1 LRLGGAARYD
11 GAVVNVLL
19 VGSGAREHAL
29 AWKLRQSPRLTD
41 LFIAPGNAGTVR
53 TDARLGAAVGTN
65 LPLKASDIDGLARA
79 AKDNRCELVV
89 VGPEDPLARGLVD
102 RLAVE
107 GIAAFGPTQAAA
119 RIESSKAFA
128 KDLMQHYGIPTAP
141 FAVFSN
147 RTDARNYVQGL
158 SLPPVV
164 KADGLAAGKGAIV
177 CDSQEEALQS
187 IDLMMG
193 EEATFGAAG
202 QTVVIEERLSGRE
215 VTAHAFTDG
224 RTTLSVPFS
233 CDYKRALDGDE
244 GPNTG
249 GMGAYS
255 PPGWLDADTG
265 RRIDE
270 EITAATVSA
279 MMEEGSPYRGVLYPG
294 VIVTP
299 DGPKVLE
306 FNCRFGDPETQALLP
321 RLKTDLLEICLAVAN
336 NRLHEIEI
344 EWSEQACVAVVLASG
359 GYPEDYD
366 TGFPISGLSAVEPDA
381 MVFHAGTALAD
392 DGSVVTSG
400 GRVLTVAALGD
411 TLTEA
416 RTKAYR
422 NVQHIHF
429 SRCHYRRDIAA
440 PAQQSRVE

>member
-1 LRLGGAARYD
+1 LIVRRLQPSAATSYD

-29 AWKLRQSPRLTD
+29 AWKLRQSPKLTD
-41 LFIAPGNAGTVR
+41 LFIAPGNAGT
-53 TDARLGAAVGTN
+53 AALGAN
-65 LPLKASDIDGLARA
+65 LPTKASDVDGLARA
-79 AKDNRCELVV
+79 AKDNRCELVI

-102 RLAVE
+102 RLIAE

-128 KDLMQHYGIPTAP
+128 KDLMQRHGIPTAA
-141 FAVFSN
+141 FAVFTS
-147 RTDARNYVQGL
+147 RTDARNHVQRL
-158 SLPPVV
+158 SHPPVV

-177 CDSQEEALQS
+177 CDSHEEALHA
-187 IDLMMG
+187 IDQMLG
-193 EEATFGAAG
+193 EGASFGPAG
-202 QTVVIEERLSGRE
+202 RTVVIEERLSGRE

-224 RTTLSVPFS
+224 RTTLSTPFS

-255 PPGWLDADTG
+255 PPGWLDADTA

-270 EITAATVSA
+270 EITPATVDA
-279 MMEEGSPYRGVLYPG
+279 MMAEGVPYRGIIYPG

-299 DGPKVLE
+299 DGPQVLE
-306 FNCRFGDPETQALLP
+306 YNCRFGDPETQAILP
-321 RLKTDLLEICLAVAN
+321 RLKTDLLDICLAVAN

-344 EWSEQACVAVVLASG
+344 EWSERACVAVVLASG
-359 GYPEDYD
+359 GYPDGYD
-366 TGFPISGLSAVEPDA
+366 TGFPISGLSQVEPDA
-381 MVFHAGTALAD
+381 MVFHAGAALAD

-411 TLTEA
+411 TLADA
-416 RTKAYR
+416 RAKAYR
-422 NVQHIHF
+422 NVQRIHF

-440 PAQQSRVE
+440 PAQQARVE

>member
-1 LRLGGAARYD
+1 LRLGGATGYD

-41 LFIAPGNAGTVR
+41 LFIAPGNAGT
-53 TDARLGAAVGTN
+53 AALGTN
-65 LPLKASDIDGLARA
+65 LPLKASDLEGLAQA
-79 AKDNRCELVV
+79 ARDNRCKLVV

-107 GIAAFGPTQAAA
+107 GIAAFGPGQAAA

-128 KDLMQHYGIPTAP
+128 KELMGRHGIPTAP
-141 FAVFSN
+141 FAVFGN
-147 RTDARNYVQGL
+147 RTDARNHVQGL
-158 SLPPVV
+158 GEPPVV

-177 CDSQEEALQS
+177 CDSREEALQAV
-187 IDLMMG
+187 DLMMG
-193 EEATFGAAG
+193 EGAAFGAAG
-202 QTVVIEERLSGRE
+202 RTVVIEERLSGRE

-224 RTTLSVPFS
+224 RTTLPMPFS

-255 PPGWLDADTG
+255 PPAWLDAG
-265 RRIDE
+265 IARRIDE
-270 EITAATVSA
+270 GITAAAVNA
-279 MMEEGSPYRGVLYPG
+279 MMAEEVPYRGVLYPG

-321 RLKTDLLEICLAVAN
+321 RLKTDLLEICLAVAD
-336 NRLHEIEI
+336 NRLHEIEV
-344 EWSEQACVAVVLASG
+344 EWSEEACVAVVLASR
-359 GYPEDYD
+359 GYPDEYE
-366 TGFPISGLSAVEPDA
+366 TGFPISGLSQVEPDV
-381 MVFHAGTALAD
+381 MVFHAGTALAQ

-400 GRVLTVAALGD
+400 GRVLTVAALGE

-416 RTKAYR
+416 RTRAYR

-440 PAQQSRVE
+440 PAQEARVE

>member
-1 LRLGGAARYD
+1 M
-11 GAVVNVLL
+11 NVLL

-29 AWKLRQSPRLTD
+29 AWKLRQSPKLTD
-41 LFIAPGNAGTVR
+41 LFVAPGNAGT
-53 TDARLGAAVGTN
+53 AALGTN
-65 LPLKASDIDGLARA
+65 LPLKAADIEGLTKA
-79 AKDNRCELVV
+79 AKEHRCELVV

-107 GIAAFGPTQAAA
+107 GIAAFGPSQAAA

-128 KDLMQHYGIPTAP
+128 KELMKRHGIATARS
-141 FAVFSN
+141 AVFSN
-147 RTDARNYVQGL
+147 RTDARNHIEGL
-158 SLPPVV
+158 SEPPVV
-164 KADGLAAGKGAIV
+164 KADGLAAGKGALV
-177 CDSQEEALQS
+177 CDSKEQALRA
-187 IDLMMG
+187 IDLLMG
-193 EEATFGAAG
+193 EDSAFGAAG
-202 QTVVIEERLSGRE
+202 QTVVIEEWLGGRE

-224 RTTLSVPFS
+224 RTTLPMPFS

-244 GPNTG
+244 GLITG

-255 PPGWLDADTG
+255 PPGWLDAETAG
-265 RRIDE
+265 RIDE
-270 EITAATVSA
+270 EVTRAAVDG
-279 MMEEGSPYRGVLYPG
+279 MMAEGVPYRGVLYPG
-294 VIVTP
+294 IMVTP

-306 FNCRFGDPETQALLP
+306 FNCRFGDPEAQALLP
-321 RLKTDLLEICLAVAN
+321 RLKTDLLEVCLAVAN
-336 NRLHEIEI
+336 NRLHELEV

-359 GYPEDYD
+359 GYPEEYG
-366 TGFPISGLSAVEPDA
+366 TGFPISGLAHLEEDV

-416 RTKAYR
+416 RAKAYH
-422 NVQHIHF
+422 NVQHVHF

-440 PAQQSRVE
+440 PAQEARVD

>member
-1 LRLGGAARYD
+1 LRQSGAARYD

-41 LFIAPGNAGTVR
+41 LFIAPGNAGT
-53 TDARLGAAVGTN
+53 AAVSTN

-128 KDLMQHYGIPTAP
+128 KDLMQRHGIPTAA
-141 FAVFSN
+141 FAVFTN
-147 RTDARNYVQGL
+147 RTDARNHVQRL
-158 SLPPVV
+158 AQPPVV

-177 CDSQEEALQS
+177 CDSQEEALQA
-187 IDLMMG
+187 IDLMLG
-193 EEATFGAAG
+193 DEAAFGAAG
-202 QTVVIEERLSGRE
+202 HTVVIEERLSGRE

-224 RTTLSVPFS
+224 RTTVSTPFS
-233 CDYKRALDGDE
+233 CDYKRAMDGDE

-255 PPGWLDADTG
+255 PPGWLDADITS
-265 RRIDE
+265 RIVD
-270 EITAATVSA
+270 EITAATVGA
-279 MMEEGSPYRGVLYPG
+279 MMEEGLPYRGVLYPG

-299 DGPKVLE
+299 DGPQVLE
-306 FNCRFGDPETQALLP
+306 FNCRFGDPETQAILP

-344 EWSEQACVAVVLASG
+344 EWSEQACVGVVLASG
-359 GYPEDYD
+359 GYPEAYD
-366 TGFPISGLSAVEPDA
+366 TGFPISGLSQVEPEA

-411 TLTEA
+411 TLAEA
-416 RTKAYR
+416 RTTAYR
-422 NVQHIHF
+422 NVQRIHF

-440 PAQQSRVE
+440 PAQQARVE